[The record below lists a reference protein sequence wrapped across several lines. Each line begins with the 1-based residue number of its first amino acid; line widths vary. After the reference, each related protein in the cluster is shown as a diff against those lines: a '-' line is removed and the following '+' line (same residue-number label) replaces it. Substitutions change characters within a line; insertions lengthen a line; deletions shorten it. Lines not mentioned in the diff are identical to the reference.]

1 MWTIVEFFLES
12 MMYSLITCK
21 VGKPRPSFPRFYV
34 FSETELPTLYNYFC
48 WTIQQGELGRNL
60 YSEFIWEVD
69 LFHKQKL
76 AQSTNYAKTCCVYKG
91 EINLTLLR
99 EEPKSIFFSVNFS
112 CFRFFISAGDFTCYG
127 GMLWAGGYY
136 SSSALHRPCP
146 SPSQEL
152 SHRGRVL
159 RQCQSRQRQPRA
171 RSTTCVCPQNNN
183 KRRR

>member
-1 MWTIVEFFLES
+1 MLFLFKSTPEN
-12 MMYSLITCK
+12 K
-21 VGKPRPSFPRFYV
+21 KRKH
-34 FSETELPTLYNYFC
+34 SEHFC
-48 WTIQQGELGRNL
+48 RSKGPGGVTKSQQNLL
-60 YSEFIWEVD
+60 YSEFISEVD

-152 SHRGRVL
+152 SHRGRVF

-171 RSTTCVCPQNNN
+171 HNMCLS
-183 KRRR
+183 